1 MTMMPAWL
9 LLRQWGAGQP
19 VWSWR
24 MDGNEHHIQCMA
36 FRSPRS
42 GPPEGFF
49 DFVGDVAPREA
60 NVVQVP
66 FGPSG
71 EFLTLLVALPPDV
84 QGLA

>member
-1 MTMMPAWL
+1 MMPAWL
-9 LLRQWGAGQP
+9 LLKQWDPGQP

-60 NVVQVP
+60 NVAQVP
-66 FGPSG
+66 VGPSG
-71 EFLTLLVALPPDV
+71 EFLTRLVALPPDV